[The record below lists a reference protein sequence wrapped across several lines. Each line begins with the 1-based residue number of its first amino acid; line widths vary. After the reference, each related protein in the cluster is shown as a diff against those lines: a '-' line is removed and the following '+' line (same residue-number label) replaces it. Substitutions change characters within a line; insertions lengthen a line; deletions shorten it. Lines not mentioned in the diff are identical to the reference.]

1 VRKLHLL
8 QLPANAC
15 MVLGGPNICQ
25 SPLVTQNEQAV
36 SAEPVVVMA
45 CTYFYSYLLFS
56 IGNAVFH

>member
-1 VRKLHLL
+1 
-8 QLPANAC
+8 